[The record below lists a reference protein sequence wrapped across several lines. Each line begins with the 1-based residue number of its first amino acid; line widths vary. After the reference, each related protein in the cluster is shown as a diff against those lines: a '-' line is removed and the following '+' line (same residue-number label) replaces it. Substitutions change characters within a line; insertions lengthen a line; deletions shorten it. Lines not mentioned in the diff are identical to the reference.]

1 MRRALIFAAG
11 RGERLRPLTDSTPKP
26 LIEVGGKPLIV
37 WHLEKLAAAGVRE
50 VVINTS
56 HLAEQFEP
64 ALGDGSRWGIA
75 IRYSYEGPT
84 PLETGGGMRRALDM
98 FQAVVESEDNFIA
111 VSADIWSDYDY
122 ANLSDVISGTAHLV
136 MVPNPDFH
144 PRGDFNLNGIR
155 LNEEGIGERLTFANI
170 GVYRRSFID
179 DQPDGAFKLL
189 PLFQRAMR
197 KGDLSG
203 ERYDGHWHNIGN
215 VAQMVALNNELKTH
229 TEKSGS

>member
-1 MRRALIFAAG
+1 MIRQALIFAAG
-11 RGERLRPLTDSTPKP
+11 RGERLRPLTDTTPKP

-37 WHLEKLAAAGVRE
+37 WHLEKLAAAGMRD

-84 PLETGGGMRRALDM
+84 PLETGGGMRRALELLD
-98 FQAVVESEDNFIA
+98 VETFIA

-122 ANLSDVISGTAHLV
+122 ATLPEKIDGSAHLV

-144 PRGDFNLNGIR
+144 PRGDFNLDNGH

-170 GVYRRSFID
+170 AVYRRTFID

-189 PLFQRAMR
+189 PLFQRTMR
-197 KGDLSG
+197 NHQLSG
-203 ERYDGHWHNIGN
+203 ERYEGNWHNIGN
-215 VAQMVALNNELKTH
+215 VAQLEALNNILRDR
-229 TEKSGS
+229 G

>member
-1 MRRALIFAAG
+1 MIRQALVFAAG
-11 RGERLRPLTDSTPKP
+11 RGERLRPLTDTTPKP

-37 WHLEKLAAAGVRE
+37 WHLEKLAAAGVRD

-64 ALGDGSRWGIA
+64 ALRDGSRWGIA

-84 PLETGGGMRRALDM
+84 PLETGGGMRRALDLLDD
-98 FQAVVESEDNFIA
+98 ETFIA
-111 VSADIWSDYDY
+111 VSADIWTDYDY
-122 ANLSDVISGTAHLV
+122 ATLPDSINGTAHLV

-144 PRGDFNLNGIR
+144 PRGDFNLDGTR
-155 LNEEGIGERLTFANI
+155 LKEEDIGERLTFANI
-170 GVYRRSFID
+170 GVYRRTFID

-197 KGDLSG
+197 NHQLTG
-203 ERYDGHWHNIGN
+203 ERYDGNWHNVGN
-215 VAQMVALNNELKTH
+215 VAQLDALDVELRSV
-229 TEKSGS
+229 ERQRDSSD

>member
-1 MRRALIFAAG
+1 MIRQALIFAAG

-26 LIEVGGKPLIV
+26 LIEVGGKPLIE

-64 ALGDGSRWGIA
+64 ALGDGSRWGVA

-84 PLETGGGMRRALDM
+84 PLETGGGMRRALEL
-98 FQAVVESEDNFIA
+98 FQASARSDEMFIA
-111 VSADIWSDYDY
+111 VSADIWSEYDY
-122 ANLSDVISGTAHLV
+122 ADLPDAITGTAHLV

-144 PRGDFNLNGIR
+144 PRGDFNLDGSR
-155 LNEEGIGERLTFANI
+155 LNDEGIGERLTFANI
-170 GVYRRSFID
+170 GVYRRRFIA
-179 DQPDGAFKLL
+179 DQADGAFKLL

-197 KGDLSG
+197 QGELTG
-203 ERYDGHWHNIGN
+203 ERYDGRWHNIGN
-215 VAQMVALNNELKTH
+215 AMQLQALNFAPYNA
-229 TEKSGS
+229 